1 MSNQQRKFKSSLFL
15 RGTQEEVLT
24 VDEGVERQILGFDDT
39 IMMVRAS
46 FEENAVGYIHAHP
59 HSQVVYVESG
69 VFDFTIGEETQ
80 RLHAGDGTYI
90 PPDVD
95 HGAVCIEKGMLL
107 DVFSPMRKDFLPEK

>member
-1 MSNQQRKFKSSLFL
+1 MSNQQRRFMSGLFL
-15 RGTQEEVLT
+15 HGAQEEVLT
-24 VDEGVERQILGFDDT
+24 VDEGVKRQILGFDDR

-46 FEENAVGYIHAHP
+46 FEENAVGYIHSHP

-95 HGAVCIEKGMLL
+95 HGAVCIEKGVLL
-107 DVFSPMRKDFLPEK
+107 DVFSPMREDFLAEK